1 MTQKRGKGRG
11 PADWQKLV
19 SASDPED
26 MAPAPKKAKSGGQRN
41 KVEPAEE
48 TPASPPNET
57 AQEPHLLAPARR
69 PIPAAKPKLAQFNVR
84 LPEHL
89 PRRIEAEVEEYREA
103 GYVRTRQDIVAEAL
117 TLYYD
122 MKDGNTQ

>member
-1 MTQKRGKGRG
+1 SFPTRR
-11 PADWQKLV
+11 
-19 SASDPED
+19 SSDL
-26 MAPAPKKAKSGGQRN
+26 PKKAKSGVQRN
-41 KVEPAEE
+41 KVEPTEE
-48 TPASPPNET
+48 TPASPSNET
-57 AQEPHLLAPARR
+57 AQEPHLPAPARR

-117 TLYYD
+117 RLYYD
-122 MKDGNTQ
+122 MKGRNTQ

>member
-1 MTQKRGKGRG
+1 MTQKRGKGKG
-11 PADWQKLV
+11 SADWQKLV

-26 MAPAPKKAKSGGQRN
+26 MAPAPKKAGNRGQRN
-41 KVEPAEE
+41 KVEQSAEAP
-48 TPASPPNET
+48 THPHSET
-57 AQEPHLLAPARR
+57 AQEAHLPSPASR
-69 PIPAAKPKLAQFNVR
+69 PIPAVKPKLAQFNVR

-122 MKDGNTQ
+122 MKDGNPQ